1 MSGEELTLFPEIE
14 PVRPEWGQDHYFAF
28 LPGVKR
34 EESFL
39 EISSQEELA
48 ARAGA
53 CSRCRLRS
61 GCRQVVFGEGDQKA
75 DLMLVGEGPGQVEDE
90 QGRPFVGPAGQLL
103 DRILEACAI
112 RRDEVYITNIVKC
125 RPPGN
130 RLPNPDEVA
139 ACRGWLEAQIRL
151 MSPRIIVCLGLLA
164 TRTVIEAKATMA
176 GIHGQWFKRGDVWMM
191 AVYHPAA
198 LLRDPRLKRPAW
210 EDFKLIRDKYQ
221 QLKRGELG

>member
-1 MSGEELTLFPEIE
+1 MAREELTLFPEIE
-14 PVRPEWGQDHYFAF
+14 PVRTERVEKEYFLF

-39 EISSQEELA
+39 EINSLEELA
-48 ARAGA
+48 SRAAG
-53 CSRCRLRS
+53 CNRCRLRG
-61 GCRQVVFGEGDQKA
+61 GCRQVVFGEGDKEA
-75 DLMLVGEGPGQVEDE
+75 MMMLVGEGPGQVEDE

-103 DRILEACAI
+103 DRILEACEI
-112 RRDEVYITNIVKC
+112 KRDEVYITNIVKC

-151 MSPRIIVCLGLLA
+151 INPRIIVCLGLLA
-164 TRTVIEAKATMA
+164 TRTIIETKATMA
-176 GIHGQWFKRGDVWMM
+176 ATHGQWFRRGDVWMM
-191 AVYHPAA
+191 SVYHPAA

-210 EDFKLIRDKYQ
+210 EDFKLIRDKYRE
-221 QLKRGELG
+221 LKRGETS